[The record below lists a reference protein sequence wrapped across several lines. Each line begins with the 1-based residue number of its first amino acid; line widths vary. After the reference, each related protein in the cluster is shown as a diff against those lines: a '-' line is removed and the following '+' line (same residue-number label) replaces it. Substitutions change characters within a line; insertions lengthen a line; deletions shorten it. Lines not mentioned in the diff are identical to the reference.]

1 MAKAK
6 AKKKGKKKGRQA
18 KLSKGKKKAR
28 ASKTKARKGAAKK
41 KKTAARKR
49 NAPRRSSVREPIPAM
64 VPDTTPEVTTFAT
77 EADQERSIAHESPGP
92 EETSYSEI
100 NETDDTGSSSM

>member
-1 MAKAK
+1 
-6 AKKKGKKKGRQA
+6 
-18 KLSKGKKKAR
+18 
-28 ASKTKARKGAAKK
+28 
-41 KKTAARKR
+41 
-49 NAPRRSSVREPIPAM
+49 M

-77 EADQERSIAHESPGP
+77 EADQERSMAHESPGP